1 MLNPWQCVSAASET
15 SISPHWSTPAV
26 PWLSLE
32 SVQSLTFGAPAQST
46 FGPLQSWFP
55 LSPPAARE
63 LSQSDTPL
71 RVRLELRS
79 LVSDPRGR
87 ARPEDHAPDT
97 PLGPTKNTP
106 SSTCS
111 DLAPPPLPVNH
122 CPDWRTRP
130 LPNTPLCR
138 VLPPAPANQSPS
150 LSGRSQLPV
159 NPQTRKAHNFKA
171 LAGSFHQ
178 KDPSTLTAE
187 RSRILERVAGEGSLR
202 QREMVESLNFINHEN
217 SISRV

>member
-1 MLNPWQCVSAASET
+1 MRPCLIKKKKEKFQMLNPWQCVSVCVSCLWDEHL
-15 SISPHWSTPAV
+15 PHWSTPAV

-46 FGPLQSWFP
+46 FGQLQSWFP

-87 ARPEDHAPDT
+87 ARPEDHAPVT
-97 PLGPTKNTP
+97 PLGRYDSTKNTP

-111 DLAPPPLPVNH
+111 ALAPPPLPVNH
-122 CPDWRTRP
+122 CPLENSPPHTEHTP
-130 LPNTPLCR
+130 LPR
-138 VLPPAPANQSPS
+138 PAPRSGEPITVSEWAEPTTGKPS
-150 LSGRSQLPV
+150 NPESSQL
-159 NPQTRKAHNFKA
+159 Q
-171 LAGSFHQ
+171 GSGWLFSP
-178 KDPSTLTAE
+178 K
-187 RSRILERVAGEGSLR
+187 RS
-202 QREMVESLNFINHEN
+202 
-217 SISRV
+217 

>member
-1 MLNPWQCVSAASET
+1 MCQLPLGRA
-15 SISPHWSTPAV
+15 SPHWSTPAV

-87 ARPEDHAPDT
+87 ARPEDRAPHT
-97 PLGPTKNTP
+97 PLGRYDPTKNTP

-138 VLPPAPANQSPS
+138 VLPPAPTNQSPS
-150 LSGRSQLPV
+150 LGGRSQLPV
-159 NPQTRKAHNFKA
+159 NPQTRKAHNFKD